1 MIYYHLGLLK
11 NADLSQR
18 QNIKCLILINLLL
31 VLQKFVEV
39 YFDIKDFIHYAYLR
53 PKVIHDFKFLQG
65 ICLYGP
71 ASSRDYYCICS
82 ARFNED
88 CAVS

>member
-39 YFDIKDFIHYAYLR
+39 YFDIKDFINYA
-53 PKVIHDFKFLQG
+53 H
-65 ICLYGP
+65 
-71 ASSRDYYCICS
+71 SRLKDYS
-82 ARFNED
+82 
-88 CAVS
+88 